1 MELGLCL
8 GMKKNL
14 YGQSDGSLGLIWEVN
29 YSTVIFTSLTTAI
42 VTIETSVGSIWPFY
56 TWFTLLYTTL
66 VETDETSVVQF
77 LVPNCYSTDETRFG
91 QFSATNW
98 KWSQGSKVL
107 FKAWDKTNT
116 GGHFLL
122 VITRSKGLAVCSH
135 MDSNFA
141 PRFPTFWVIS
151 NHELHWSILRRI
163 RTWPEWKSISRWI
176 RTWQE
181 CIATWTDWT
190 NAPSIGSLSC
200 VG

>member
-1 MELGLCL
+1 MTILHMIYTSVHNISWNWWDQCCPVLGSKLLFNWWNQIWPVLSYKLEMESGI
-8 GMKKNL
+8 
-14 YGQSDGSLGLIWEVN
+14 QGSLQ
-29 YSTVIFTSLTTAI
+29 SL
-42 VTIETSVGSIWPFY
+42 
-56 TWFTLLYTTL
+56 
-66 VETDETSVVQF
+66 
-77 LVPNCYSTDETRFG
+77 G
-91 QFSATNW
+91 Q
-98 KWSQGSKVL
+98 
-107 FKAWDKTNT
+107 DNT